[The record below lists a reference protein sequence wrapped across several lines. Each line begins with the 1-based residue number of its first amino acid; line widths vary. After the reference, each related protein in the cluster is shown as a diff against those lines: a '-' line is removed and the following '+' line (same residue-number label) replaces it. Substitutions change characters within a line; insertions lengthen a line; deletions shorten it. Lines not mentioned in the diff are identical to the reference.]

1 MAKKRK
7 ISKQI
12 HKFNLGG
19 KGPMHFHLTGP
30 LEIMEGI
37 EFQKSGLRIVWIE
50 KLKGAFEIQNLILDQ
65 FDKFY

>member
-1 MAKKRK
+1 
-7 ISKQI
+7 
-12 HKFNLGG
+12 
-19 KGPMHFHLTGP
+19 MHFHSTGP